1 MSLVLT
7 VHGAGVIVVV
17 QVLSAVPV
25 VSGVR
30 VRSNVNRDRV
40 VPSRRCAPDVIAAVA
55 TNASAAR
62 RCRDCRRIVGVV
74 DVTFDVGGSICGV
87 PTAR

>member
-1 MSLVLT
+1 MLT

-25 VSGVR
+25 MSGVR

-40 VPSRRCAPDVIAAVA
+40 APSRRCAPDVIAAVV
-55 TNASAAR
+55 TNVRAAR
-62 RCRDCRRIVGVV
+62 RCHDRRRIVRVV
-74 DVTFDVGGSICGV
+74 GVTFDVGGSICGV
-87 PTAR
+87 PNAR